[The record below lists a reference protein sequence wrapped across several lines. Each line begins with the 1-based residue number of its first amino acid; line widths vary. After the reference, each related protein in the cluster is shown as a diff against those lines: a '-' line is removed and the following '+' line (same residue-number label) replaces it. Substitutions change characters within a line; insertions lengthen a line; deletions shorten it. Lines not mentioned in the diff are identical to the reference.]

1 VCGGVAE
8 YFGVDTVL
16 VRIAALVLLFAGGAG
31 FFLYVIGWIAIPEAP
46 ETPLP
51 GGPAAA
57 APRPAVG
64 RERTGGAL
72 ALGLLFVAVGVYFLL
87 DKAFPDLLAWEW
99 IWPIALIVI
108 GAAVILRARR

>member
-1 VCGGVAE
+1 VCGGLAE

-31 FFLYVIGWIAIPEAP
+31 FFLYLIGWIAIPEAP
-46 ETPLP
+46 ETLVP
-51 GGPAAA
+51 GGAAA
-57 APRPAVG
+57 ATPRPTG
-64 RERTGGAL
+64 ERERTGGAV

-87 DKAFPDLLAWEW
+87 DKAFPDLLAWQW

-108 GAAVILRARR
+108 GAAVILRARQ